1 MLFQMMEKLTQVC
14 NATPPNRLD
23 YGGGLRKRQ
32 QQSSG
37 QKYMTYILQMGRTFI
52 EMVHGRH
59 DKSWAEIRVVSNYF
73 IVKPRDHC
81 IAQY

>member
-1 MLFQMMEKLTQVC
+1 
-14 NATPPNRLD
+14 
-23 YGGGLRKRQ
+23 
-32 QQSSG
+32 
-37 QKYMTYILQMGRTFI
+37 MTYILRMGRTFI

-59 DKSWAEIRVVSNYF
+59 DKSWAEIGVVSNYS